1 MEVLKMPGVNQAQV
15 EEEMRKLAE
24 ERTRSFAGD
33 APLLTRSQTAKIW
46 NRSPGWVKSMQAA
59 GRVPVVSFG
68 NREKVQ
74 RAVVIWGLVR
84 GV

>member
-1 MEVLKMPGVNQAQV
+1 
-15 EEEMRKLAE
+15 MRKLAE

-46 NRSPGWVKSMQAA
+46 NRSPGWVKAMQAA
-59 GRVPVVSFG
+59 GRVPVVQFG
-68 NREKVQ
+68 NGEKVQ
-74 RAVVIWGLVR
+74 RAVVIWGLIK